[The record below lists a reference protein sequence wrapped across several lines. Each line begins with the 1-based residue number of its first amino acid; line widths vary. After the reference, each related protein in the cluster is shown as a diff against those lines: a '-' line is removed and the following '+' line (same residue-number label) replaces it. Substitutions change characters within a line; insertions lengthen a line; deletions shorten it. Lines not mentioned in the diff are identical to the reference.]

1 MLLSQA
7 QKFITPSSL
16 RRRIAVPEEALTV
29 FGATVLS
36 LMLEKGVRTQ
46 AQLLRLLEKEGCK
59 ASQSGFSNW
68 LHGRHGANKDFLPAF
83 ARALKLYPSA
93 RRSALRWR
101 MRSVRTKS

>member
-1 MLLSQA
+1 M
-7 QKFITPSSL
+7 

-46 AQLLRLLEKEGCK
+46 AQLLRLLEKEGFK

-68 LHGRHGANKDFLPAF
+68 LHGRHGANKDRPPAF
-83 ARALKLYPSA
+83 APALKLDERQKERLAMAYA
-93 RRSALRWR
+93 FGQDEKQTIDEL
-101 MRSVRTKS
+101 M